1 MHHFDLDIGKK
12 SKKNKFPEESNQ
24 RSLARLSLSLL
35 PFTSIVIRK
44 FRQQTFVNIVILEKL
59 N

>member
-24 RSLARLSLSLL
+24 RSLARLSLS
-35 PFTSIVIRK
+35 PTIYFNRHKKVSATNVC
-44 FRQQTFVNIVILEKL
+44 
-59 N
+59 